1 MYNPDTL
8 TKALETAPS
17 AEQAMLDTLRGPD
30 AANRITDDQVREII
44 TLPTFKPRH
53 GRLHPETAYVDADVN
68 RRIYLYPYDYG
79 AITVGITRQATL
91 PPCAGGYPI
100 DEYGDFQQAWLSV
113 SDGEHVSSRPLSEE
127 AYLHALAAND
137 FHSQDESLPTDSVYW
152 TDAIVDYAL
161 QNNNTKGSE
170 VEFTCDGQVKT
181 YSPTLEQVNRVIQ
194 FWSEGNFPPLS
205 DVEYETRVKELD
217 DEYEYDRWNP
227 MSQVY
232 DNLRY
237 ILPNGEDYW
246 DGIDKD
252 TVKHIKRIMGIESK
266 DSALLT
272 AANAALERHVSDRVS
287 FLLEKRQ
294 ENREIPSLR
303 ATEPTPDTPI
313 LREAWQAILNWEAT
327 KDEQLRKLER
337 GGRSVSENVAL
348 LSGEAFTGKLYS
360 NIGGIVETET
370 VSASFAAEWRTSDE
384 SRKEGAGLY
393 DKDGAPLF
401 LNVPA
406 DVMYRSVHKAI
417 GEGYKQARMDD
428 AKQYFIDLKDEMIGV
443 IPKFWLDVLGSAWG
457 KRELDRHTKR
467 IFADTSDEVNYDVL
481 SAHHI
486 PHKFFF
492 GHIEYCLQAWDDS
505 TKFPYEVDRRSISV
519 DDVQAARQSDDALPV
534 ISGERRVRLNEVRA
548 TCVRE
553 LGEFYRM
560 VGTDPRLKGPDML
573 TISQIPELVQQV
585 GKVRDAVAEFITTA
599 EGSWPAYTQIDGA
612 PAEPAEGELFGVE
625 PLAEWEREL
634 LEEDDPVDP
643 RREVASIIA
652 KVSAV
657 HPGRDTYEKRRAED
671 ANELVA
677 SPKPSK
683 WAFEEVLS
691 WLRTYVEPG
700 YPVIFKGE
708 AAHYITVH
716 MVVYLQRSQY
726 EADLFDLQEN
736 ELADGASVLTHVG
749 EDEAVKV
756 TVTEGPNCIA
766 LSFDRCTRRGN
777 TWEPRG
783 VIAKHKEQVFE
794 WFVADVAASKEP
806 VLYFV
811 AGSDNKTRKSLVDG
825 RELLATSLTPADI
838 LYIARQR
845 GIAMPTMVVEKALP
859 GQRGLLVRT
868 NITK

>member
-1 MYNPDTL
+1 MYNPAALAQT
-8 TKALETAPS
+8 LETMPA
-17 AEQAMLDTLRGPD
+17 AEQNLLDALRGPD
-30 AANRITDDQVREII
+30 AAHRITDEQIRTII
-44 TLPTFKPRH
+44 TLPAFTPRH
-53 GRLHPETAYVDADVN
+53 GRYGSESFYVDDDVN
-68 RRIYLYPYDYG
+68 MRILFRPYDCDT
-79 AITVGITRQATL
+79 ITVGITCQAAFL
-91 PPCAGGYPI
+91 VG
-100 DEYGDFQQAWLSV
+100 EVGDFRQAWLSV
-113 SDGEHVSSRPLSEE
+113 SDGEHVSSRPLTEK
-127 AYLHALAAND
+127 AVLHALAMDALPC
-137 FHSQDESLPTDSVYW
+137 DERSFPTDLLEWDGETMV
-152 TDAIVDYAL
+152 YAL
-161 QNNNTKGSE
+161 QHNNTESGE
-170 VEFTCDGQVKT
+170 VELFTHDGHIKS
-181 YSPTLEQVNRVIQ
+181 YPPTLEQANRVIQ
-194 FWSEGNFPPLS
+194 SWGEGEFPPFS
-205 DVEYETRVKELD
+205 NVEYETRMKELN
-217 DEYEYDRWNP
+217 EEKYDYT
-227 MSQVY
+227 STLY

-237 ILPNGEDYW
+237 IFPID
-246 DGIDKD
+246 DGGAFYSD
-252 TVKHIKRIMGIESK
+252 TYQEIQKLMRIEPKGSP
-266 DSALLT
+266 LLV
-272 AANAALERHVSDRVS
+272 AANAVVERYVSNRAA
-287 FLLEKRQ
+287 FLLEVRQ
-294 ENREIPSLR
+294 ENNGNASSL
-303 ATEPTPDTPI
+303 ATEQTADTPI
-313 LREAWQAILNWEAT
+313 LREALQAILEWEAT

-337 GGRSVSENVAL
+337 GGRSISENVAL

-370 VSASFAAEWRTSDE
+370 VSASFATEWRASE
-384 SRKEGAGLY
+384 QARREGAGLY

-406 DVMYRSVHKAI
+406 DVMYRSVRKAI

-428 AKQYFIDLKDEMIGV
+428 AKQYFIDLKDEMIDV
-443 IPKFWLDVLGSAWG
+443 IPKFWLDVLGSNWG

-467 IFADTSDEVNYDVL
+467 VFADTSDEINYDVL

-505 TKFPYEVDRRSISV
+505 TKFPYEVGHRTVSV
-519 DDVQAARQSDDALPV
+519 ADVQAARQSDDALPV
-534 ISGERRVRLNEVRA
+534 ISGERRVHLNEVRA

-599 EGSWPAYTQIDGA
+599 EGYWPAYTQIDGA

-634 LEEDDPVDP
+634 LGDPVDP
-643 RREVASIIA
+643 RREVASVIA
-652 KVSAV
+652 KVSAH

-671 ANELVA
+671 VNELVA
-677 SPKPSK
+677 STKPSDYL
-683 WAFEEVLS
+683 FEEVVS

-700 YPVIFKGE
+700 YPVIFKGD
-708 AAHYITVH
+708 ASSYITEH

-726 EADLFDLQEN
+726 AADLFDLQEN

-783 VIAKHKEQVFE
+783 VIAKNKEQVFDL
-794 WFVADVAASKEP
+794 FVSDVHASKEP

-811 AGSDNKTRKSLVDG
+811 AGSDNRTRRALVEG

-838 LYIARQR
+838 LYIARNR
-845 GIAMPTMVVEKALP
+845 SVTMPTMVIEKALP

-868 NITK
+868 NLIK

>member
-8 TKALETAPS
+8 TKALETAPA
-17 AEQAMLDTLRGPD
+17 AEQAMLDSLRGPD
-30 AANRITDDQVREII
+30 AAQRITDDQIRAII
-44 TLPTFKPRH
+44 TSPSFKPRY
-53 GRLHPETAYVDADVN
+53 GIGELESVYVDDDVN
-68 RRIYLYPYDYG
+68 TRIFFHPYDHNE
-79 AITVGITRQATL
+79 ITVGITCQLVFSSTTQ
-91 PPCAGGYPI
+91 GSN
-100 DEYGDFQQAWLSV
+100 FQQAWLSV
-113 SDGEHVSSRPLSEE
+113 SDGKHVSSRPLSEE
-127 AYLHALAAND
+127 AFCYAIATD
-137 FHSQDESLPTDSVYW
+137 QFYYYETSLLTEECYW
-152 TDAIVDYAL
+152 NEEIADYAL
-161 QNNNTKGSE
+161 QHDNIKGAE
-170 VEFTCDGQVKT
+170 VEFTCDGNIKS
-181 YSPTLEQVNRVIQ
+181 YHPTLEQVNRVIQ
-194 FWSEGNFPPLS
+194 FWGEGDFPPFS
-205 DVEYETRVKELD
+205 DVEYEVRMKELD
-217 DEYEYDRWNP
+217 DEYSYVL
-227 MSQVY
+227 MSDLY
-232 DNLRY
+232 DNLRTMFPGDKCGDNIY
-237 ILPNGEDYW
+237 SDTYEEIQKLMRIEPED
-246 DGIDKD
+246 
-252 TVKHIKRIMGIESK
+252 SP
-266 DSALLT
+266 LLV
-272 AANAALERHVSDRVS
+272 AANAVVEQYVSNRAK
-287 FLLEKRQ
+287 FLLEVRQ
-294 ENREIPSLR
+294 ESNGNASSFAAEQ
-303 ATEPTPDTPI
+303 ATDTLI
-313 LREAWQAILNWEAT
+313 LREALQAVLDWEAT

-443 IPKFWLDVLGSAWG
+443 IPKFWLDVLGSTCG

-505 TKFPYEVDRRSISV
+505 TKFPYEVERRSISV

-534 ISGERRVRLNEVRA
+534 ISGERRVHLNEVRA

-560 VGTDPRLKGPDML
+560 VGTDPRLKGSDML
-573 TISQIPELVQQV
+573 TIGQIPELVQQV

-599 EGSWPAYTQIDGA
+599 EGYWPAYTQIDGA
-612 PAEPAEGELFGVE
+612 PAESAEGELFGVE

-634 LEEDDPVDP
+634 LGDPVDP

-657 HPGRDTYEKRRAED
+657 HPGRYTYEKRRAED

-691 WLRTYVEPG
+691 WLRDYVEPG

-708 AAHYITVH
+708 AARYIIEN
-716 MVVYLQRSQY
+716 MVTYIQRPQG
-726 EADLFDLQEN
+726 ETGVFDLRADK
-736 ELADGASVLTHVG
+736 LADGISLLTCTS
-749 EDEAVKV
+749 EDEAMKV
-756 TVTEGPNCIA
+756 TVDHNLGCIA
-766 LSFDRCTRRGN
+766 LSFSRYTRRGN
-777 TWEPRG
+777 TWKSSWHE
-783 VIAKHKEQVFE
+783 KNKEQAFE
-794 WFVADVAASKEP
+794 WFMADVAASKEP
-806 VLYFV
+806 VTYFV

-825 RELLATSLTPADI
+825 RELLAIYLTPADI

-845 GIAMPTMVVEKALP
+845 GVTMPTMVVEKALP